1 MVRSNI
7 LKFSLFYDVNKGIFA
22 NEPVQEIDFNR
33 LVEIYNSELVQDIT
47 KKIKEADEPTKKI
60 LKKQLPF
67 ITPFGTFNP
76 TRQNINLTSFNS
88 ILLCLDIDGLKENE
102 VQLVKFILT
111 SHYATLLCAVSPR
124 GRGIKAFVMLNDYV
138 PQTTC
143 YNTLKLNKH
152 HIAETLGLSQFVN
165 KIDESQFKP
174 TQPWFISYDPELYI
188 NRECGN
194 LVINL
199 IPYQQ
204 PIAISEPVNFNLINI
219 AEQSS
224 YKEPIDYRL
233 NKYFETATN
242 SLIKFFACCSEG
254 NRHSSIIKVQSIA
267 SWLHYAPQIESEI
280 KSKLYNACCLM
291 YGNEKQAIENN
302 VHKSFERA
310 WNTAPIKQ
318 NITIEGILDDPKY
331 RNMSI
336 NQAINSKGL

>member
-1 MVRSNI
+1 MVRSDK
-7 LKFSLFYDVNKGIFA
+7 LKFSLFYDVSKGIFA
-22 NEPVQEIDFNR
+22 NEPVQEIDFDR
-33 LVEIYNSELVQDIT
+33 LIEIYNSKLVQDVT
-47 KKIKEADEPTKKI
+47 NKIKKADEPTKKV

-67 ITPFGTFNP
+67 VTIYGTFNP
-76 TRQNINLTSFNS
+76 TRQNINLTSFNKNL
-88 ILLCLDIDGLKENE
+88 ICLDIDGLKENE

-111 SHYATLLCAVSPR
+111 SHYATLFCAVSPR
-124 GRGIKAFVMLNDYV
+124 ARGIKALISLNESI
-138 PQTTC
+138 PQSTC

-152 HIAETLGLSQFVN
+152 HIADTLGLSQFVN

-174 TQPWFISYDPELYI
+174 TQPWFISYDPEMYV
-188 NRECGN
+188 NKNCQN
-194 LVINL
+194 LVMDL

-204 PIAISEPVNFNLINI
+204 PIVIRESINFELINI
-219 AEQSS
+219 AEQSN

-233 NKYFETATN
+233 TKYFETATN

-267 SWLHYAPQIESEI
+267 CWLHYAPQIESEI

-331 RNMSI
+331 KVTSI
-336 NQAINSKGL
+336 NRLIKSQGL